1 MSIYIKN
8 SGFTKTS
15 IQQNKKKTE
24 NEINWTGNYD
34 GKIANLNVI
43 INDDGNKEK
52 INLELDNNDLMQL
65 LGIQPINMKLEDR
78 LTNDFF
84 LSNNL
89 DQVDL
94 NPIIKKKIINKKSKK
109 SKKKGIKK
117 SKKRLIKK

>member
-8 SGFTKTS
+8 SGFTKTT

-34 GKIANLNVI
+34 GKIANINVI

-52 INLELDNNDLMQL
+52 INLELDNNDLMQM

-109 SKKKGIKK
+109 IKKKGIKK